1 MIKKEDI
8 FNEKSVNIFTD
19 ASIMQL
25 ESGEYVGCPGFVT
38 TYNGEIINYGYD
50 IHRNS
55 TNNNAEIKAVRM
67 GVFEA
72 TKYQDLEVRLFSD
85 SQICVFGLRDR
96 IYKWVDRARNDM
108 LIGYDKK
115 PIKNQDIFTEIVNY
129 IIMTG
134 TRVQFYH
141 QRGHMSTFKQVDLE
155 KARDDFIKFNF
166 IQDDI
171 DLECIE
177 KMCYFNNYVDV
188 NTRRYLNL
196 NFYDGYVGMRDAVKF
211 CYNSGIDIDY
221 YKSLITQGGH

>member
-1 MIKKEDI
+1 MITKEDI
-8 FNEKSVNIFTD
+8 FNDKSVNIFTD

-38 TYNGEIINYGYD
+38 TYNGDIINYGYD

-67 GVFEA
+67 GVVEA

-85 SQICVFGLRDR
+85 SQICIFGLRER
-96 IYKWVDRARNDM
+96 IYKWVNRSRDGT

-129 IIMTG
+129 ILWTN
-134 TRVQFYH
+134 TKVQFFH
-141 QRGHMSTFKQVDLE
+141 QRGHINLLKQTDLI
-155 KARDDFIKFNF
+155 KARDDFIKFNN
-166 IQDDI
+166 IQDTI

-177 KMCYFNNYVDV
+177 KICYFNNYVDV

-196 NFYDGYVGMRDAVKF
+196 NFYDGYRGMRDAVKF
-211 CYNSGIDIDY
+211 YYNSGIDIDK
-221 YKSLITQGGH
+221 YKQLTKN